1 MRSIRKLTTPEK
13 KVKDKV
19 VKLLKKYDA
28 YYFYPVSGGYGA
40 SGVPDIVACMG
51 GKFIGIEC
59 KANGGKPTA
68 LQTKN
73 LNNIALNGGYS
84 VLVDESGVGS
94 LEMMLIEIHEGRGT
108 LMAGIVFDLLKGNK
122 DEDSGN

>member
-1 MRSIRKLTTPEK
+1 MTTPEK

-19 VKLLKKYDA
+19 VKLLKEYDA

-40 SGVPDIVACMG
+40 SGVPDIVVCMG

-59 KANGGKPTA
+59 KADGGKPTA

-73 LNNIALNGGYS
+73 LNNIAKNGGYS
-84 VLVDESGVGS
+84 VLVDESGIGS
-94 LEMMLIEIHEGRGT
+94 LRLMLIEIYEGRGT
-108 LMAGIVFDLLKGNK
+108 VFAGIVFDLLKGNK
-122 DEDSGN
+122 DGDDCGR

>member
-1 MRSIRKLTTPEK
+1 
-13 KVKDKV
+13 
-19 VKLLKKYDA
+19 
-28 YYFYPVSGGYGA
+28 
-40 SGVPDIVACMG
+40 MG

-73 LNNIALNGGYS
+73 LNNIALNGGYA
-84 VLVDESGVGS
+84 VLVDESSVGS
-94 LEMMLIEIHEGRGT
+94 LELMLIEVHEGRGT
-108 LMAGIVFDLLKGNK
+108 AFAGIVFDLLKGNK